1 MDKKIDE
8 EFRDSEYF
16 QEYVKLLKKLA
27 RIAVNYPEK
36 IDALRDMM
44 KITANLMISNCP
56 EVVKEFHELIEE
68 MDSFLVACQ
77 RGEIDAKKFT
87 ESDIIEEVLDSK
99 K

>member
-16 QEYVKLLKKLA
+16 QEYVQLLKKLA

-68 MDSFLVACQ
+68 MDSFLVVAK
-77 RGEIDAKKFT
+77 GEKLMLKNLQKVI
-87 ESDIIEEVLDSK
+87 S
-99 K
+99 